1 MDMAVS
7 EGTHRESELGMD
19 ERSRSSLI
27 RETGDSYG
35 QAFKVHLLEQYK
47 LYVQSAENV
56 STRRVSSGRYLLTI
70 SAALVALYGIQ
81 TASFGQNYW
90 TLVIPVMGFLVSIL
104 WYRIIQSHADLNV
117 VKFKLIHEMEKH
129 LPAAIYA
136 HEWQLVK
143 EGKGKVYKPVTTIE
157 RWLPILFA
165 ALHAVLGIMIVLAIT
180 DVLDLIQ

>member
-1 MDMAVS
+1 M
-7 EGTHRESELGMD
+7 E

-27 RETGDSYG
+27 RETEDSYG
-35 QAFKVHLLEQYK
+35 QSYRVHLLEQYK

-56 STRRVSSGRYLLTI
+56 STRRVSSSRYLLTV
-70 SAALVALYGIQ
+70 SAALVALYGVQ

-104 WYRIIQSHADLNV
+104 WYRIIQSHADLNA

-143 EGKGKVYKPVTTIE
+143 EGKGKIYKPVTTIE
-157 RWLPILFA
+157 RCLPMLFA
-165 ALHAVLGIMIVLAIT
+165 ILHVVLGVMIILAIT
-180 DVLDLIQ
+180 DVLDWTQ